1 MSGTLYIELA
11 AAAFGVLGTV
21 LLALN
26 GPRAGWGFVAY
37 LASNAGWI
45 AFAWIHS
52 HWGLLAQQLAFTVSS
67 LLGVWVW
74 LVKPLSANWP
84 LGLQFWLH
92 GVADHIFTL
101 AIDRH
106 QVIQRAALWLSD
118 WIDLLARAI
127 YRRFKPAGLQW
138 NPCFGRWE
146 PEQQKDVING

>member
-1 MSGTLYIELA
+1 MTLTTTIELL

-52 HWGLLAQQLAFTVSS
+52 HWGLLAQQIAFTASS

-74 LVKPLSANWP
+74 LVRPCLAT
-84 LGLQFWLH
+84 
-92 GVADHIFTL
+92 TL
-101 AIDRH
+101 YTA
-106 QVIQRAALWLSD
+106 
-118 WIDLLARAI
+118 
-127 YRRFKPAGLQW
+127 
-138 NPCFGRWE
+138 
-146 PEQQKDVING
+146 KD

>member
-1 MSGTLYIELA
+1 MPTTLYLELT

-74 LVKPLSANWP
+74 LVKPPAPRNLMSNADLCEAIALADKMAAADWERPIISSETPRSMQHLAELLDIQIERANA
-84 LGLQFWLH
+84 G
-92 GVADHIFTL
+92 
-101 AIDRH
+101 
-106 QVIQRAALWLSD
+106 
-118 WIDLLARAI
+118 
-127 YRRFKPAGLQW
+127 RRGPQA
-138 NPCFGRWE
+138 
-146 PEQQKDVING
+146 